1 MELARLAKLRAVF
14 LGARRSAPRENKADP
29 RAAAEAVLLQD
40 DSTQTHTMKQ
50 AEAPRTAVQPAI
62 RDGTVLSGRFQFD
75 SMPIKQLSC
84 QTCRFSPIQAHR
96 RGGQSCRHRIA
107 RFIGRGGM
115 GEVYEAEDLELGGR
129 VALKTIRPGLL
140 QDGHAV
146 ARFRREIQ
154 LSRQVTHTN
163 ICRVFDVGHD
173 ELDGR
178 DLLFLTMEY
187 LEGET
192 LTSYLARNGSVP
204 EAMALAL
211 GRQIA
216 AGLDAL
222 HERGVVHRDLKP
234 GNVMLRTSDSGA
246 QRAVIMDFGLAREF
260 ETEAAETVVT
270 RQGVVLGTPAYMAPE
285 QRSGQSVTPAS
296 DVYSFGLVLYEM
308 ITGRKARPGLQKPGQ
323 TGLPERWEA
332 VVLRCLEID
341 ADARPKSASQALE
354 GFDGPARKP
363 PRWLAF
369 GALALALGAA
379 VPFLAPAW
387 LERRAGSSVVG
398 TGTGSVNDE
407 ILRAREL
414 LARYY
419 EPQNIA
425 EAIRVLEETA
435 RSHPRHAAGHAAL
448 AAAYWSQYNNTG
460 KTEFVERARLSATQ
474 AIERDPDLAGPH
486 VTLGAIY
493 IETGP

>member
-62 RDGTVLSGRFQFD
+62 CDGTVLSGRF
-75 SMPIKQLSC
+75 
-84 QTCRFSPIQAHR
+84 
-96 RGGQSCRHRIA
+96 RIT

-323 TGLPERWEA
+323 TGLPERWDA

-379 VPFLAPAW
+379 VLFLAPAW
-387 LERRAGSSVVG
+387 LERRAGSSAVG

-474 AIERDPDLAGPH
+474 AIDRDPDLAGPH

>member
-1 MELARLAKLRAVF
+1 MLC
-14 LGARRSAPRENKADP
+14 
-29 RAAAEAVLLQD
+29 
-40 DSTQTHTMKQ
+40 
-50 AEAPRTAVQPAI
+50 I
-62 RDGTVLSGRFQFD
+62 
-75 SMPIKQLSC
+75 
-84 QTCRFSPIQAHR
+84 
-96 RGGQSCRHRIA
+96 
-107 RFIGRGGM
+107 IGRGGM

-234 GNVMLRTSDSGA
+234 GNVMLWTSDSGA

-323 TGLPERWEA
+323 TGLPERWDA

-369 GALALALGAA
+369 GALAFG
-379 VPFLAPAW
+379 VGRGSPFP
-387 LERRAGSSVVG
+387 G
-398 TGTGSVNDE
+398 TGVARAAGWLIGRGNRDWQRQRRDTPRARIAGA
-407 ILRAREL
+407 ILRTAEHRGGDPCVGGNRAIAPQACCRPRGTRGRL
-414 LARYY
+414 LVAVQQHR
-419 EPQNIA
+419 
-425 EAIRVLEETA
+425 
-435 RSHPRHAAGHAAL
+435 
-448 AAAYWSQYNNTG
+448 
-460 KTEFVERARLSATQ
+460 
-474 AIERDPDLAGPH
+474 
-486 VTLGAIY
+486 
-493 IETGP
+493 